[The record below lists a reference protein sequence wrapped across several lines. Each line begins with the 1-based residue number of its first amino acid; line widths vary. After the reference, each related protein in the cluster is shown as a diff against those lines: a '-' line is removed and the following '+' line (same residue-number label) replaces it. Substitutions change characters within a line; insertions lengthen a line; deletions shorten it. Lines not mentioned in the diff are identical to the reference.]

1 MKRFL
6 FVATALGAALWVFA
20 APQNVD
26 LGILTKKGEIP
37 TIAVPDFRGVAEA
50 QGFMP
55 AFNQTLWDDLNG
67 SGLLKMASKSYYP
80 KFTPQ
85 QPSDFSAAPPPQPEP
100 SSTKRGAR
108 PSPAIVAPTNGGGH
122 WLTDWSGPP
131 VQANYLAFGY
141 TAVQNGV
148 FVLYGWLYD
157 LRNPQQPQAIGKR
170 YNGSADEA
178 GARKT
183 AHDFAADILALF
195 GGTSLAGT
203 HIYFVSDRTGHKEI
217 WAMDF
222 DGNNQHPIT
231 HYNSL
236 SIQPTLSPDGSKL
249 AFTSY
254 HTGNPG
260 IAVFSVDTPTPR
272 DLRFYNQRASV
283 NSSPS
288 FTPDGKQIIYSSSAP
303 NDKCCRIYIANL
315 DGTGFRPITSYGS
328 LDIEPRINPKT
339 GGQLVFASNRSG
351 PEQIYRANLDGTDME
366 RLTDG
371 TGEAGNPAW
380 HPDGQ
385 FLAFA
390 WTRGFAAGAW
400 NVFVMDV
407 GSHQYVQLTHG
418 EGRNENPNWAPDG
431 KHIVFGS
438 TRNGRSQIY
447 SMLANGL
454 QVQMLTTQGN
464 NERPVWGK

>member
-1 MKRFL
+1 MRRFL
-6 FVATALGAALWVFA
+6 LATAALGAAWVFA
-20 APQNVD
+20 APQTGD
-26 LGILTKKGEIP
+26 LGILRKSGEIP
-37 TIAVPDFRGVAEA
+37 TIAVPDLRGVAQA

-67 SGLLKMASKSYYP
+67 SGYLKMASKSYYP
-80 KFTPQ
+80 KFVPQ
-85 QPSDFSAAPPPQPEP
+85 QPADFTQPPPVVPESAP
-100 SSTKRGAR
+100 KKRGAR
-108 PSPAIVAPTNGGGH
+108 PAPAIVTPTNGGGH
-122 WLTDWSGPP
+122 WLSDWSSPP

-141 TAVQNGV
+141 TAVQNNV
-148 FVLYGWLYD
+148 LVLYGWLYD
-157 LRNPQQPQAIGKR
+157 LRNPQQPQAIAKR
-170 YNGSADEA
+170 YNGSPDQA
-178 GARKT
+178 GATKV

-195 GGTSLAGT
+195 GATSLAGT
-203 HIYFVSDRTGHKEI
+203 HIYFVSDRTGSKEI

-222 DGNNQHPIT
+222 DGKNQHALT

-236 SIQPTLSPDGSKL
+236 SIQPAVSPDGSRI

-254 HTGNPG
+254 ARGNPG
-260 IAVFSVDTPTPR
+260 IFVGSVDPSFR

-303 NDKCCRIYIANL
+303 NDRCCRIFLANL
-315 DGTGFRPITSYGS
+315 DGTGFRPITAYGA
-328 LDIEPRINPKT
+328 LDTEPKINPKT
-339 GGQLVFASNRSG
+339 GGEMVFASSRSG

-366 RLTDG
+366 RITDG
-371 TGEAGNPAW
+371 TGEAGNPSW

-385 FLAFA
+385 FLAFS

-400 NVFVMDV
+400 NVFVMDI
-407 GSHQYVQLTHG
+407 GSHRYNQLTHG
-418 EGRNENPNWAPDG
+418 EGRNENPSWAPDG

-438 TRNGRSQIY
+438 TRHGRSQIF
-447 SMLANGL
+447 SMLADGT
-454 QVQMLTTQGN
+454 QVQQLTTQGS